1 MEQLKF
7 GFADAII
14 TPTHP
19 QCLYMDGYGFR
30 VKPAES
36 IRDDLHAK
44 VMAIVDGDRTRLV
57 FSLDL
62 VGLRSRVY
70 DLVVDQITSMTGI
83 SRENIALTCIH
94 THAAPA
100 TGLIDELPIQYD
112 YFAYVG
118 ECCGRA
124 ALRAIER
131 ACTGGFHF
139 EILPEQLLHSYNR
152 RGRDPIDRTIRA
164 ATFRDENGAL
174 RGVLCTAACH
184 AVINTSYAISA
195 DWLSVLNAISTDE
208 VPYIFFQGRCGDI
221 DPHFEG
227 QPTLDEKIEL
237 LGRELTEAVGK
248 MLARNEDGSP
258 LQGELIWKSE
268 AVRIPMMALTDTDA
282 LKKDILAHEQAYFS
296 AAPTDV
302 KKHYNLRKLQW
313 LRHML
318 RRAQAGEDFD
328 ITVTLQ
334 YLAIGH
340 ACVFAFIPFEVLT
353 LTGNALEETFVDAGF
368 PREAIYIC
376 AYSNSVEGYLAPAA
390 EFPYGGYEVINAAAW
405 YNTSRTCTDSEGA
418 VLAWF
423 EKQARE
429 MQFHVPLDS

>member
-1 MEQLKF
+1 MNQLKF
-7 GFADAII
+7 GFADTVI
-14 TPTHP
+14 TPSHP
-19 QCLYMDGYGFR
+19 SCLYMDGYGFR

-36 IRDDLHAK
+36 VRDDLHAK
-44 VMAIVDGDRTRLV
+44 VMAIVDGKRTRLI

-70 DLVVDQITSMTGI
+70 DLVADQITSMTGI
-83 SRENIALTCIH
+83 PREDMALTCIH

-100 TGLIDELPIQYD
+100 TGLLDELPIQYD

-131 ACTGGFHF
+131 ACTGSFRF
-139 EILPEQLLHSYNR
+139 EILPEQLTYSYNR
-152 RGRDPIDRTIRA
+152 RGRDPIDRRIRA

-184 AVINTSYAISA
+184 AVINTTYAISA
-195 DWLSVLNAISTDE
+195 DWLSVLNRVSTDE
-208 VPYIFFQGRCGDI
+208 IPYIFFQGRCGDI
-221 DPHFEG
+221 DPHFDG
-227 QPTLDEKIEL
+227 QPGIDEKIDL
-237 LGRELTEAVGK
+237 LGHEFTDAVCAMADRSTAGAQ
-248 MLARNEDGSP
+248 MC
-258 LQGELIWKSE
+258 GEISWHSE
-268 AVRIPMMALTDTDA
+268 SVRIPMMALTDIEA
-282 LKKDILAHEQAYFS
+282 LKKDILAHEKAYF
-296 AAPTDV
+296 AADPSDV

-318 RRAQAGEDFD
+318 RRAQNGEDFD

-334 YLAIGH
+334 YLAIGREC
-340 ACVFAFIPFEVLT
+340 AFAFIPFEVLT
-353 LTGNALEETFVDAGF
+353 LTGNALEEMLVAAGF
-368 PREAIYIC
+368 PREATYIC

-390 EFPYGGYEVINAAAW
+390 EFPYGGYDVINAAAW
-405 YNTSRTCTDSEGA
+405 YNTSRTCTESEGA

-423 EKQARE
+423 QKQILR
-429 MQFHVPLDS
+429 S

>member
-1 MEQLKF
+1 MEKCKF
-7 GFADAII
+7 GFADTVI
-14 TPTHP
+14 TPSHP
-19 QCLYMDGYGFR
+19 NCLYLDGYGFR
-30 VKPAES
+30 VKPAEAV
-36 IRDDLHAK
+36 RDDLHAK
-44 VMAIVDGDRTRLV
+44 VMAIVSGNQTYLV

-62 VGLRSRVY
+62 VGLRSKVY
-70 DLVVDQITSMTGI
+70 ELVTAQITSLTGI
-83 SRENIALTCIH
+83 PRDHMALTCIH
-94 THAAPA
+94 SHAAPA

-131 ACTGGFHF
+131 ACPGTFHF
-139 EILPEQLLHSYNR
+139 EILPQKLTHSYNR
-152 RGRDPIDRTIRA
+152 RKREVIDRTIRA
-164 ATFRDENGAL
+164 ATFRDETGNL

-184 AVINTSYAISA
+184 AVINTTYDISA
-195 DWLSVLNAISTDE
+195 DWLSELNKLSSDE
-208 VPYIFFQGRCGDI
+208 LPYIYFQGRCGDI
-221 DPHFEG
+221 DPYFEG
-227 QPTLDEKIEL
+227 PLTIDEKIGM
-237 LGRELTEAVGK
+237 LGRELTDAVEEMVGTNHTSTQ
-248 MLARNEDGSP
+248 LC
-258 LQGELIWKSE
+258 GEVVWREE
-268 AVRIPMMALTDTDA
+268 AVRIPMMALTDTQA
-282 LKKDILAHEQAYFS
+282 LKDDILAHEKAYF
-296 AAPTDV
+296 AADPADV

-313 LRHML
+313 LRRML
-318 RRAQAGEDFD
+318 RRAENGEDSD

-334 YLAIGH
+334 YLAIGKQ
-340 ACVFAFIPFEVLT
+340 CVFAFIPFEVLT

-429 MQFHVPLDS
+429 M

>member
-70 DLVVDQITSMTGI
+70 DLVVDQITSMTGV

-124 ALRAIER
+124 ALRA
-131 ACTGGFHF
+131 
-139 EILPEQLLHSYNR
+139 
-152 RGRDPIDRTIRA
+152 
-164 ATFRDENGAL
+164 
-174 RGVLCTAACH
+174 
-184 AVINTSYAISA
+184 
-195 DWLSVLNAISTDE
+195 
-208 VPYIFFQGRCGDI
+208 
-221 DPHFEG
+221 
-227 QPTLDEKIEL
+227 K
-237 LGRELTEAVGK
+237 
-248 MLARNEDGSP
+248 
-258 LQGELIWKSE
+258 
-268 AVRIPMMALTDTDA
+268 
-282 LKKDILAHEQAYFS
+282 
-296 AAPTDV
+296 
-302 KKHYNLRKLQW
+302 
-313 LRHML
+313 
-318 RRAQAGEDFD
+318 
-328 ITVTLQ
+328 
-334 YLAIGH
+334 
-340 ACVFAFIPFEVLT
+340 
-353 LTGNALEETFVDAGF
+353 
-368 PREAIYIC
+368 
-376 AYSNSVEGYLAPAA
+376 
-390 EFPYGGYEVINAAAW
+390 
-405 YNTSRTCTDSEGA
+405 
-418 VLAWF
+418 
-423 EKQARE
+423 
-429 MQFHVPLDS
+429 

>member
-1 MEQLKF
+1 MSMPKF

-19 QCLYMDGYGFR
+19 QHLFLDGYGFR
-30 VKPAES
+30 VKPAEAV
-36 IRDDLHAK
+36 RDDLHAK
-44 VMAIVDGDRTRLV
+44 VCAIVDEDQIYLL

-70 DLVVDQITSMTGI
+70 QLIVDQITSLTGI
-83 SRENIALTCIH
+83 PQERMALTCIH

-100 TGLIDELPIQYD
+100 TGLIDELPIHYD
-112 YFAYVG
+112 YFAFVG

-131 ACTGGFHF
+131 ACHGTFRF
-139 EILPEQLLHSYNR
+139 ELLTDTLTHSYNR
-152 RGRDPIDRTIRA
+152 RRRGIIDRSIRA
-164 ATFRDENGAL
+164 AAFRDESGAL

-195 DWLSVLNAISTDE
+195 DWLSELNAVSSDAL
-208 VPYIFFQGRCGDI
+208 PYLFFQGRCGDI
-221 DPHFEG
+221 DPYFEDK
-227 QPTLDEKIEL
+227 LSIDEKISL
-237 LGRELTEAVGK
+237 LGQEFIRPVQAMAEKTA
-248 MLARNEDGSP
+248 DGHILNGPVTWHCES
-258 LQGELIWKSE
+258 
-268 AVRIPMMALTDTDA
+268 VRIPMMALTDTEA
-282 LKKDILAHEQAYFS
+282 LKKDILAHENAYF
-296 AAPTDV
+296 AASPEDI

-313 LRHML
+313 LRRML
-318 RRAQAGEDFD
+318 HKAEAGEDFD

-334 YLAIGH
+334 YLEIGK

-353 LTGNALEETFVDAGF
+353 LTGNQLEQTFMEAGF

-376 AYSNSVEGYLAPAA
+376 AYANSVEGYLAPAE

-405 YNTSRTCTDSEGA
+405 YNTSRTCPQSEEA
-418 VLAWF
+418 LLSWF
-423 EKQARE
+423 CRR
-429 MQFHVPLDS
+429 VNRS

>member
-1 MEQLKF
+1 MNTLKF

-19 QCLYMDGYGFR
+19 QHLFMDGYGFR
-30 VKPAES
+30 VKPAEA
-36 IRDDLHAK
+36 IRDELHAK
-44 VMAIVDGDRTRLV
+44 VMAIVDGEQTRLI

-70 DLVVDQITSMTGI
+70 ALVADQITSMTGVP
-83 SRENIALTCIH
+83 RESMALTCIH

-100 TGLIDELPIQYD
+100 TGLIDELPIHYD

-131 ACTGGFHF
+131 ACHGSFHF
-139 EILPEQLLHSYNR
+139 EILPEQLTHAYNR
-152 RGRDPIDRTIRA
+152 RGRDPIDRTVRA
-164 ATFRDENGAL
+164 ATFRDGSGSL

-195 DWLSVLNAISTDE
+195 DWLSVLNSLSTDE
-208 VPYIFFQGRCGDI
+208 VPYLYFQGRCGDI

-227 QPTLDEKIEL
+227 QPDIDGKISL
-237 LGRELTEAVGK
+237 LGHELGDAVTAMIGRGEVGEALSGA
-248 MLARNEDGSP
+248 LAWRNETV
-258 LQGELIWKSE
+258 K
-268 AVRIPMMALTDTDA
+268 IPMMALTDTDA
-282 LKKDILAHEQAYFS
+282 LKKDIAAHEQAYFA

-328 ITVTLQ
+328 IRVTLQ
-334 YLAIGH
+334 YLAIGRE
-340 ACVFAFIPFEVLT
+340 CVFAFIPFEVLT
-353 LTGNALEETFVDAGF
+353 LTGNALEDMLVTAGF

-405 YNTSRTCTDSEGA
+405 YNTSRTCTESEGA
-418 VLAWF
+418 VLDWF
-423 EKQARE
+423 AEQTSKQ
-429 MQFHVPLDS
+429 

>member
-1 MEQLKF
+1 MKQLKF

-19 QCLYMDGYGFR
+19 TCLYMDGYGFR

-36 IRDDLHAK
+36 VRDDLHAK
-44 VMAIVDGDRTRLV
+44 VMAIVDGEQTHLI

-70 DLVVDQITSMTGI
+70 DLVADQITSMTGVP
-83 SRENIALTCIH
+83 REQMALTCIH

-100 TGLIDELPIQYD
+100 TGLLDEIPIQYD

-131 ACTGGFHF
+131 ACPGNFHF
-139 EILPEQLLHSYNR
+139 EVLPEQLTHSYNR
-152 RGRDPIDRTIRA
+152 RGRDPIDRRIRA
-164 ATFRDENGAL
+164 AAFRDEGGKL
-174 RGVLCTAACH
+174 RGIFCTAACH
-184 AVINTSYAISA
+184 AVINTTYAISA
-195 DWLSVLNAISTDE
+195 DWLSVLNELSTDE
-208 VPYIFFQGRCGDI
+208 RPYIFFQGRCGDI
-221 DPHFEG
+221 DPRFDG
-227 QPTLDEKIEL
+227 QPSIDEKIAL
-237 LGRELTEAVGK
+237 LGHELTDAVTAMIDRGQAGYALSNTVVWK
-248 MLARNEDGSP
+248 NET
-258 LQGELIWKSE
+258 
-268 AVRIPMMALTDTDA
+268 VTIPMMALTDTEA
-282 LKKDILAHEQAYFS
+282 LKKDILAHEQAYFA

-328 ITVTLQ
+328 IRVTLQ

-353 LTGNALEETFVDAGF
+353 LTGNALEDMLADAGF

-376 AYSNSVEGYLAPAA
+376 AYANSVEGYLAPAA

-405 YNTSRTCTDSEGA
+405 YNTSRTCTESEGA

-423 EKQARE
+423 AQ
-429 MQFHVPLDS
+429 QVQNS

>member
-1 MEQLKF
+1 MKQLKF
-7 GFADAII
+7 GFADTII
-14 TPTHP
+14 TPSHP
-19 QCLYMDGYGFR
+19 MCLYLDGYGFR

-36 IRDDLHAK
+36 VRDELHAK
-44 VMAIVDGDRTRLV
+44 VMAIVDGDRTRLI

-70 DLVVDQITSMTGI
+70 ELVTDQITSLTGI
-83 SRENIALTCIH
+83 PRDCMALCCIH
-94 THAAPA
+94 SHAAPA

-131 ACTGGFHF
+131 ACPGSFHF
-139 EILPEQLLHSYNR
+139 EILPEALSHSYNR
-152 RGRDPIDRTIRA
+152 RGRDVIDRTIRA
-164 ATFRDENGAL
+164 AAFRDEEGAL
-174 RGVLCTAACH
+174 CAILCTAACH

-195 DWLSVLNAISTDE
+195 DWLAVLNTVSTDE
-208 VPYIFFQGRCGDI
+208 VPYIFLQGRCGDV

-227 QPTLDEKIEL
+227 QPTIDERIDL
-237 LGRELTEAVGK
+237 LGHELTDAVGH
-248 MLARNEDGSP
+248 MVERDENGAP
-258 LQGELIWKSE
+258 VQGEIVWRSE
-268 AVRIPMMALTDTDA
+268 AVRIPMMALTDVDA
-282 LKKDILAHEQAYFS
+282 LKKDILAHEQAYFA

-313 LRHML
+313 LRRML
-318 RRAQAGEDFD
+318 RRAQAGEDSD

-334 YLAIGH
+334 YLAIGRQ
-340 ACVFAFIPFEVLT
+340 CVFAFIPFEVLT
-353 LTGNALEETFVDAGF
+353 LTGNALEEIFVSAGF
-368 PREAIYIC
+368 PRESIYIC
-376 AYSNSVEGYLAPAA
+376 AYANSVEGYLAPAE

-405 YNTSRTCTDSEGA
+405 YNTSRTCPESEGA

-423 EKQARE
+423 RQQAEKA
-429 MQFHVPLDS
+429 